1 MKLQLS
7 YAIFI
12 NFSSLVHHQI
22 HQIHGSPSQI
32 RGFPGLQTI
41 WDLKVQPCYGCYGY
55 GNGTRHGSLNIFAT
69 DSLFEG
75 FGESLNWIAV
85 RKQGTH
91 CLQNQKCTALQKY
104 KMQKP
109 NLPPLSSKLVAFCQV
124 IVIHRARCISRKPN
138 RVLWHVHSFC
148 QWANVGEP
156 QEPKSDPNQIQ
167 TQQSCGNFGNVSQCP
182 ELQS

>member
-1 MKLQLS
+1 MLS
-7 YAIFI
+7 SSISHHWFI
-12 NFSSLVHHQI
+12 RSIRSMDDLRRSGPLAFKPSGISRYSLAMAAMA
-22 HQIHGSPSQI
+22 
-32 RGFPGLQTI
+32 
-41 WDLKVQPCYGCYGY
+41 CY
-55 GNGTRHGSLNIFAT
+55 GNGTRHGSFKIFAT

-109 NLPPLSSKLVAFCQV
+109 NLSPLSSKLVAFCQV

-138 RVLWHVHSFC
+138 RFC

-156 QEPKSDPNQIQ
+156 QEPKSDPQR
-167 TQQSCGNFGNVSQCP
+167 SCGNFGNVSQCP
-182 ELQS
+182 ELQPELI